1 MGGIGCGAYIFR
13 GYWSMVFLAQGSRF
27 QMSGWGFRFRDLV
40 CKVSALG
47 FMIQDFMGLMDHS
60 RGCRIQDYA
69 CRYHGSSV

>member
-1 MGGIGCGAYIFR
+1 
-13 GYWSMVFLAQGSRF
+13 MVFLAQGSRF

-47 FMIQDFMGLMDHS
+47 FRVQDFMGLTDLS